1 MRNAQDILQ
10 HTNQHPADL
19 FVEPVCIPAYRS
31 TQRSSSLTQH
41 SNTSAALQQ
50 HSSNSIQPYSNPA
63 ALTLHSNTSAAL
75 QQHSSNSIQFHSDP
89 AASAAYKYPN
99 TQQQTTLQ
107 YASQHTNQ
115 RPTALRSP
123 QHQQLNSFTRT
134 QYSTIQQP
142 HAVLQR
148 SNALQHI
155 ATHLS
160 SISGIQYLAALAANH
175 YPITQQ
181 HRSTQHPTT
190 QQCSLSTHINTQRFS
205 STSSIQIQQPCAVP
219 STSNSTASR
228 VPNIQQPNSFAQYSS
243 VATRPSSISSTY
255 YLTT

>member
-50 HSSNSIQPYSNPA
+50 HSSNSIQFHNDPA
-63 ALTLHSNTSAAL
+63 AL
-75 QQHSSNSIQFHSDP
+75 
-89 AASAAYKYPN
+89 AAYKYPN

-134 QYSTIQQP
+134 QYSTTQQL

-148 SNALQHI
+148 SNAPQH
-155 ATHLS
+155 
-160 SISGIQYLAALAANH
+160 
-175 YPITQQ
+175 
-181 HRSTQHPTT
+181 
-190 QQCSLSTHINTQRFS
+190 
-205 STSSIQIQQPCAVP
+205 
-219 STSNSTASR
+219 
-228 VPNIQQPNSFAQYSS
+228 
-243 VATRPSSISSTY
+243 VATRPSGISSTH
-255 YLTT
+255 YLTTQRHHAAT